1 MQSMKLRFFTAASG
15 LISGSFRPLS
25 LTLALGLL
33 GLPVQAQA
41 AHAYAQFGEPKYPA
55 DFRHF
60 DYANPNAP
68 KGGVLNLS
76 NTGANSSFDKFNP
89 FTLRGRAAP
98 GLLELMFETLTV
110 YSLDERNTQY
120 GLLADDIQVADDFT
134 WVEFRIHPQARFNNG
149 DRVTAEDVK
158 YSFDTLTSAGVSPNF
173 AAYFAEIREA
183 RVLDAERIR
192 FSFTRPGR
200 ELPFIAGSLPVF
212 SPKWGLQQDG
222 TRIPFDQLRM
232 EPPIASGP
240 YLISKAV
247 GGRDVVYRR
256 RPEYWG
262 NDIPVRRGTL
272 NFGEVSYK
280 LYKDRDTQVS
290 ALRAGDYDFFH
301 EFQMRY
307 WCCQYIGKRFDSG
320 ELVKIAV
327 PHKNPPAMVGHAV
340 NLRKPQFQ
348 DVRVRKALLY
358 ALDFEWI
365 NQKIFDNYFSRVDSY
380 FANTPLAARGL
391 PSEQELA
398 ILEPYRD
405 QLDPAVFGPAVE
417 LPKTTPPGSL
427 RKNLVT
433 ALELFAEAGWHNRDG
448 VLRNEKGEPFI
459 FEVAAGRGDNMLLDP
474 YYLNLSKL
482 GIQVRRSF
490 SDPATLYSMVK
501 NFDYDFTPFGLRE
514 SRMPGAEIWRTFN
527 SADADVPGAGNIIGV
542 KSPVIDALTQ
552 KLLDASSQE
561 EQIHTAR
568 ALDRVLMHGYYVQP
582 WRYLTDHHLIHH
594 KRLRHPPTLPLYY
607 GANEWVIGYWWD
619 GDLAAGDPVARHN

>member
-1 MQSMKLRFFTAASG
+1 MKPLPLPAAFRV
-15 LISGSFRPLS
+15 LRPLS
-25 LTLALGLL
+25 LVLAAGLFC
-33 GLPVQAQA
+33 LPLQANA

-55 DFRHF
+55 GFSHF
-60 DYANPNAP
+60 DYANPDAP
-68 KGGVLNLS
+68 KGGALNLS
-76 NTGANSSFDKFNP
+76 NTGTNSSFDKFNP

-120 GLLADDIQVADDFT
+120 GLLADDIRVAEDFT
-134 WVEFRIHPQARFNNG
+134 WVEFRINPQARFNNG
-149 DRVTAEDVK
+149 DAVTADDVK
-158 YSFDTLTSAGVSPNF
+158 YSFDTLASPSASPNF
-173 AAYFAEIREA
+173 AAYFSEIRDA
-183 RVLDAERIR
+183 RVLDATRIR
-192 FSFTRPGR
+192 FSFSRAGR
-200 ELPFIAGSLPVF
+200 ELPFVAGSLPVF
-212 SPKWGLQQDG
+212 SPKWGLQADG

-232 EPPIASGP
+232 DAPISSGP
-240 YLISKAV
+240 YRISKAV
-247 GGRDVVYRR
+247 GGRDVSYRHR
-256 RPEYWG
+256 DDYWG
-262 NDIPVRRGTL
+262 SQLPVRRGTL
-272 NFGEVSYK
+272 NFAEVTYK

-290 ALRAGDYDFFH
+290 ALRGGDYDFFH

-320 ELVKIAV
+320 ELLKQEF
-327 PHKNPPAMVGHAV
+327 PHHNPPAMVGHAV
-340 NLRKPQFQ
+340 NLRKPHFQ

-358 ALDFEWI
+358 ALDFEWV
-365 NQKIFDNYFSRVDSY
+365 NQKIFDNYFTRVDSY

-391 PSEQELA
+391 PSAEELA
-398 ILEPYRD
+398 ILEPFRE

-427 RKNLVT
+427 RKNLET
-433 ALELFAEAGWHNRDG
+433 ALALFAEAGWHNRDG
-448 VLRNEKGEPFI
+448 VLRNAAGEPFI

-474 YYLNLSKL
+474 YYLNLGKL

-561 EQIHTAR
+561 EQQNTAR

-582 WRYLTDHHLIHH
+582 WRYLTNHHLIYQ
-594 KRLRHPPTLPLYY
+594 KRLRHPQTLPLYY

-619 GDLAAGDPVARHN
+619 GELPPSGALAKQ